1 MPLQKE
7 LSIRKYSRRTIKSY
21 MRYNRDFLLFSGK
34 EPKSVNDEDIRKYLY
49 YMVEKKKVSTSTLNI
64 LINALK
70 LYYGEILKK
79 KFIYEVTF
87 SPPPR
92 GGASG
97 GNFS

>member
-1 MPLQKE
+1 
-7 LSIRKYSRRTIKSY
+7 
-21 MRYNRDFLLFSGK
+21 
-34 EPKSVNDEDIRKYLY
+34 
-49 YMVEKKKVSTSTLNI
+49 MVEKKKVSTSTLNI